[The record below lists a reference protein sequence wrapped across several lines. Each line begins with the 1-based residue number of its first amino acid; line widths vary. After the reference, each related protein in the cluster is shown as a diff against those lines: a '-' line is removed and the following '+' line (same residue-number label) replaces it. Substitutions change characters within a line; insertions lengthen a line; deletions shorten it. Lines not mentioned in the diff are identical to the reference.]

1 MDTEW
6 LIENVDP
13 VWLLSHPNNFVQHY
27 IKNASYNA
35 ALLED
40 TVLAMTAA
48 LTALAFGQP
57 VGDQG
62 CAQGHCNFY
71 TMPLMIA
78 LQTLHGMVHAKQI
91 EAWQAIARSIIPS
104 KSYMP

>member
-1 MDTEW
+1 MQNYT
-6 LIENVDP
+6 
-13 VWLLSHPNNFVQHY
+13 Q
-27 IKNASYNA
+27 NATYNA

-78 LQTLHGMVHAKQI
+78 LQTLNGIVSSEQI